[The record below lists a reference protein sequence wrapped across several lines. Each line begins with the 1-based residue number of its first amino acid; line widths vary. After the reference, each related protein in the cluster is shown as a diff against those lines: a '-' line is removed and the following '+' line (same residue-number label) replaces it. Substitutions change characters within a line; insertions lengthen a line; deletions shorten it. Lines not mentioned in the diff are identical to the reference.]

1 MALQLCSPYRTASL
15 LKYIAPRSIP
25 LQLYQSIHLPAS
37 GSRRT
42 LTSATWD
49 ATTPSPIIPN
59 DYPRPQ
65 RNLEK
70 MPTTALLRS
79 IVMQS
84 TMSHP
89 YIMGAASAMAKRNI
103 RMLTG
108 NLLLKFLLD
117 KIFYAQF
124 CAGST
129 EAEIKKTVNSLKAL
143 GFKGVIT
150 AYAREV
156 DLSNA
161 TENASEAKHQ
171 TAHQGHVAQWVE
183 GTLKGV
189 QYSNPGDFVALKFTG
204 AGPECVRLLEAGMP
218 PDEILTDA
226 MTRICE
232 SAKSR
237 GIRLLF
243 DAEHHSQQ
251 AGIDTWTMDLMEK
264 YNQNGNLVVYNT
276 YQMYLKESTA
286 TLTRHLERARSGEFA
301 FGVKLVRGAYINSDP
316 RHLIHN
322 TREETDHAYNHA
334 ARMLATQHLDDP
346 SAPKV
351 GVVIAT
357 HNAKSIEMMRSLRQ
371 EQVQNQLPLAE
382 IVYAQL
388 MGMADELSLSLTQKR
403 NVVEEDIQVFK
414 YAVWGTTEECMMY
427 LLRRADENRDAVDR
441 SQQTQQALWG
451 ELRQRLIQSSSCK
464 SSV

>member
-1 MALQLCSPYRTASL
+1 MALQLCSPCRTAT
-15 LKYIAPRSIP
+15 LKYIVPRTIP
-25 LQLYQSIHLPAS
+25 LQLSRSIHLPAS
-37 GSRRT
+37 GPRRT

-49 ATTPSPIIPN
+49 ATPPVMLD
-59 DYPRPQ
+59 DYPRRQ
-65 RNLEK
+65 RDLEK
-70 MPTTALLRS
+70 MPTTALLRG
-79 IVMQS
+79 IVMQAA
-84 TMSHP
+84 MSHP
-89 YIMGAASAMAKRNI
+89 YIMGAASAMAQRNI
-103 RMLTG
+103 QMLTG
-108 NLLLKFLLD
+108 NFLLRFLLD

-129 EAEIKKTVNSLKAL
+129 EAEIKNTLNGLKAL

-161 TENASEAKHQ
+161 TKDASEAKHQ
-171 TAHQGHVAQWVE
+171 SAHQGHVAQWLE

-189 QYSNPGDFVALKFTG
+189 HYSNTGDFVALKFTG
-204 AGPECVRLLEAGMP
+204 AGPECVRLLEAGMA
-218 PDEILTDA
+218 PDATMTAA
-226 MTRICE
+226 MDQICE

-237 GIRLLF
+237 GVRLLF

-251 AGIDTWTMDLMEK
+251 AGIDSWTMDLMEK

-286 TLTRHLERARSGEFA
+286 TLARHLERARSGKFA
-301 FGVKLVRGAYINSDP
+301 FGVKLVRGAYLNSDP
-316 RHLIHN
+316 RHLIHD
-322 TREETDHAYNHA
+322 TREETDRAYNDA

-346 SAPKV
+346 YAPKV
-351 GVVIAT
+351 GVVLAT
-357 HNAKSIEMMRSLRQ
+357 HNSESIEMMRNLRQ
-371 EQVQNQLPLAE
+371 EQVQKQLPLAE
-382 IVYAQL
+382 VVYAQL
-388 MGMADELSLSLTQKR
+388 MGMADELSLSLTQKKE

-441 SQQTQQALWG
+441 SQLTQQALWR
-451 ELRQRLIQSSSCK
+451 ELRERLFPSI
-464 SSV
+464 SV